1 MGNSISVAESTAHLI
16 THKTT
21 ETEQQQTQNEVVIP
35 VIEVPV
41 PKSEVIYPSECPMHK
56 AEKTEVS
63 SCNQFYTT

>member
-41 PKSEVIYPSECPMHK
+41 PKSEVILITRKKMIWRVVNLKIVY
-56 AEKTEVS
+56 
-63 SCNQFYTT
+63 NFI